1 MEIRRF
7 GVGHRRPDGPDG
19 TTGVASQVIHADA
32 RGLVAELAF
41 ARRATMDL
49 HSSPNSAWLVI
60 VEGGGWVQVGDERAR
75 VAAGEA
81 VLWPAGVEHAAW
93 TELSEMRAFVVEF
106 AGADDAAARGIL
118 EGRALEL
125 TAGSRRRE
133 DAVPGEERLPV
144 AKGEG
149 SLATSAAREC
159 EDRRRGRAPLRRR
172 RACG

>member
-7 GVGHRRPDGPDG
+7 GVGHRRPEGPDG
-19 TTGVASQVIHADA
+19 TSGVASQVIHADA
-32 RGLVAELAF
+32 RGRVAELAF
-41 ARRATMDL
+41 ARRATMEM

-93 TELSEMRAFVVEF
+93 TELSEMRAFEVEF
-106 AGADDAAARGIL
+106 AGVDDAVARGIL

-125 TAGSRRRE
+125 TAGG
-133 DAVPGEERLPV
+133 AAGTATPGDGATPV
-144 AKGEG
+144 AKGAGANAKTAAEG
-149 SLATSAAREC
+149 E
-159 EDRRRGRAPLRRR
+159 PL
-172 RACG
+172 

>member
-41 ARRATMDL
+41 ARRASMDL

-60 VEGGGWVQVGDERAR
+60 VEGGGWVRVADERAR

-125 TAGSRRRE
+125 TAGAR
-133 DAVPGEERLPV
+133 DAGAVPGEGPLPV

-149 SLATSAAREC
+149 SLASSAAANARTAAEG
-159 EDRRRGRAPLRRR
+159 EPL
-172 RACG
+172 

>member
-1 MEIRRF
+1 VEIRRF
-7 GVGHRRPDGPDG
+7 GVGHRRPYGPDG

-81 VLWPAGVEHAAW
+81 VHWPAGVERAAW

-106 AGADDAAARGIL
+106 AGVDDAAARGIL
-118 EGRALEL
+118 EGRALDL
-125 TAGSRRRE
+125 TAGGAAAAQ
-133 DAVPGEERLPV
+133 DGPGDEATPV
-144 AKGEG
+144 ATGVGAPATGVGANAETATEGE
-149 SLATSAAREC
+149 
-159 EDRRRGRAPLRRR
+159 PL
-172 RACG
+172 

>member
-32 RGLVAELAF
+32 RGLVAEMAF

-60 VEGGGWVQVGDERAR
+60 VEGGGWVQVADERAR

-81 VLWPAGVEHAAW
+81 ILWPAGVERAAW

-106 AGADDAAARGIL
+106 AGVDDAAVRGIL

-125 TAGSRRRE
+125 TAGGAAAAQDGSG
-133 DAVPGEERLPV
+133 DAATPV
-144 AKGEG
+144 ATGA
-149 SLATSAAREC
+149 LATSTDADAETAAEG
-159 EDRRRGRAPLRRR
+159 EPL
-172 RACG
+172 

>member
-1 MEIRRF
+1 VEIRRF

-81 VLWPAGVEHAAW
+81 VHWPAGVGRAAW

-106 AGADDAAARGIL
+106 AGVDDAAARGIL

-125 TAGSRRRE
+125 TAGGAATGT
-133 DAVPGEERLPV
+133 DGPGDGAAPV
-144 AKGEG
+144 ASGEG
-149 SLATSAAREC
+149 SLATGEGAPANALADAKTAAEG
-159 EDRRRGRAPLRRR
+159 EPL
-172 RACG
+172 

>member
-41 ARRATMDL
+41 ARRATMDP

-60 VEGGGWVQVGDERAR
+60 VEGGGWVQVENERAR

-81 VLWPAGVEHAAW
+81 VLWPAGVERAAW
-93 TELSEMRAFVVEF
+93 TELSEMRAFLVEF
-106 AGADDAAARGIL
+106 AGVDDAAVRGIL

-125 TAGSRRRE
+125 TAGGAA
-133 DAVPGEERLPV
+133 AVQDGSGDGATPV
-144 AKGEG
+144 ATGAP
-149 SLATSAAREC
+149 ATSADANAETAA
-159 EDRRRGRAPLRRR
+159 EGEPL
-172 RACG
+172 

>member
-41 ARRATMDL
+41 ARRASMDL

-60 VEGGGWVQVGDERAR
+60 VEGGGWVRVADERSR

-125 TAGSRRRE
+125 TAGAG
-133 DAVPGEERLPV
+133 DAGPVPGEGPLPV

-149 SLATSAAREC
+149 SLASSAAANARTAAEG
-159 EDRRRGRAPLRRR
+159 EPL
-172 RACG
+172 

>member
-1 MEIRRF
+1 M
-7 GVGHRRPDGPDG
+7 
-19 TTGVASQVIHADA
+19 TGVASQVIHADA
-32 RGLVAELAF
+32 RGRVAELAF
-41 ARRATMDL
+41 ARRATMDR

-81 VLWPAGVEHAAW
+81 VLWPADVEHAAG

-106 AGADDAAARGIL
+106 AGAGDAAARGIL

-125 TAGSRRRE
+125 TAGE
-133 DAVPGEERLPV
+133 AAGKDAPGDGATPV

-149 SLATSAAREC
+149 SLAPGVAANAKTAAEG
-159 EDRRRGRAPLRRR
+159 EPL
-172 RACG
+172 

>member
-41 ARRATMDL
+41 ARRAAMDL

-60 VEGGGWVQVGDERAR
+60 VEGGGWVQVADERAR

-81 VLWPAGVEHAAW
+81 VLWPAGLEHAAW

-118 EGRALEL
+118 EGLALEL
-125 TAGSRRRE
+125 TAGGLDG
-133 DAVPGEERLPV
+133 DAGAGEGPPPV
-144 AKGEG
+144 AKVEG
-149 SLATSAAREC
+149 SLASGASLHARTAAEG
-159 EDRRRGRAPLRRR
+159 EPL
-172 RACG
+172 

>member
-1 MEIRRF
+1 
-7 GVGHRRPDGPDG
+7 
-19 TTGVASQVIHADA
+19 VIHADA

-60 VEGGGWVQVGDERAR
+60 VEGGGWVQVADERAR

-81 VLWPAGVEHAAW
+81 VLWPAGVEHSAW

-106 AGADDAAARGIL
+106 AGADDAAVRGIL

-125 TAGSRRRE
+125 TAGAG
-133 DAVPGEERLPV
+133 DASARDAGGVAGEGQVPVG
-144 AKGEG
+144 KGEG
-149 SLATSAAREC
+149 SLAPGAAANARTAAEG
-159 EDRRRGRAPLRRR
+159 EPL
-172 RACG
+172 

>member
-19 TTGVASQVIHADA
+19 TSGVASQVIHADA
-32 RGLVAELAF
+32 RGAIAELAF
-41 ARRATMDL
+41 SRRASMDL

-60 VEGGGWVQVGDERAR
+60 VEGGGWVRVADERAR

-125 TAGSRRRE
+125 TTGAG
-133 DAVPGEERLPV
+133 DAAAPSGATPVPVEKGNGSLVPGLAN
-144 AKGEG
+144 AKTAAEGE
-149 SLATSAAREC
+149 
-159 EDRRRGRAPLRRR
+159 PL
-172 RACG
+172 

>member
-7 GVGHRRPDGPDG
+7 GVGHRRPDGPGG

-32 RGLVAELAF
+32 RGRVAELAF
-41 ARRATMDL
+41 ARRATMDM

-60 VEGGGWVQVGDERAR
+60 VEGGGWVQVDDERAR

-81 VLWPAGVEHAAW
+81 VHWPADVEHAAW

-106 AGADDAAARGIL
+106 AGVDDAAARGIL

-125 TAGSRRRE
+125 TAGGAATGE
-133 DAVPGEERLPV
+133 DGPGDGATPV
-144 AKGEG
+144 ATGEG
-149 SLATSAAREC
+149 SLAPGAGANAKTAAEG
-159 EDRRRGRAPLRRR
+159 EPL
-172 RACG
+172 

>member
-7 GVGHRRPDGPDG
+7 GVGQRRPDGPGG

-32 RGLVAELAF
+32 RGRVAELAF
-41 ARRATMDL
+41 ARRATMDM

-60 VEGGGWVQVGDERAR
+60 VEGGGWVQVDDERAR

-81 VLWPAGVEHAAW
+81 VRWPADVEHAAW

-106 AGADDAAARGIL
+106 AGVDDAAARGIL

-125 TAGSRRRE
+125 TAGGAAAGK
-133 DAVPGEERLPV
+133 DGPVDGATPV
-144 AKGEG
+144 ATGEG
-149 SLATSAAREC
+149 SLAPGAGANAKTAAEG
-159 EDRRRGRAPLRRR
+159 EPL
-172 RACG
+172 

>member
-7 GVGHRRPDGPDG
+7 GVGNRRPDGPAG

-32 RGLVAELAF
+32 RGVGAELAF

-75 VAAGEA
+75 VAAG
-81 VLWPAGVEHAAW
+81 
-93 TELSEMRAFVVEF
+93 TELSEMRAFRVEF

-118 EGRALEL
+118 EGRAPEL
-125 TAGSRRRE
+125 NAGGGAR
-133 DAVPGEERLPV
+133 V
-144 AKGEG
+144 APAPTGEG
-149 SLATSAAREC
+149 SLASGVASNARTAAEG
-159 EDRRRGRAPLRRR
+159 EPV
-172 RACG
+172 

>member
-1 MEIRRF
+1 VEIRRF
-7 GVGHRRPDGPDG
+7 GVGHRRPDGPGG

-32 RGLVAELAF
+32 RGRVAELAF
-41 ARRATMDL
+41 ARRATMDM

-81 VLWPAGVEHAAW
+81 VLWPADVEHAAW
-93 TELSEMRAFVVEF
+93 TDLSEMRAFVVEF

-125 TAGSRRRE
+125 TAGRAAASK
-133 DAVPGEERLPV
+133 DAHGDGAMPV
-144 AKGEG
+144 ATGEG
-149 SLATSAAREC
+149 SLAPGAGSNAKTAAEG
-159 EDRRRGRAPLRRR
+159 EPL
-172 RACG
+172 

>member
-1 MEIRRF
+1 
-7 GVGHRRPDGPDG
+7 
-19 TTGVASQVIHADA
+19 VA
-32 RGLVAELAF
+32 
-41 ARRATMDL
+41 
-49 HSSPNSAWLVI
+49 
-60 VEGGGWVQVGDERAR
+60 DERAR

-125 TAGSRRRE
+125 TAGAG
-133 DAVPGEERLPV
+133 DAGAVPGEGPLPV

-149 SLATSAAREC
+149 SLAPGAAANARTAAEG
-159 EDRRRGRAPLRRR
+159 EPL
-172 RACG
+172 

>member
-7 GVGHRRPDGPDG
+7 GVGHRRPDDPGG

-32 RGLVAELAF
+32 RGRVAELAF
-41 ARRATMDL
+41 ARRATMDM

-81 VLWPAGVEHAAW
+81 VLWPADVEHAAW

-125 TAGSRRRE
+125 TSGGAATGK
-133 DAVPGEERLPV
+133 DGPGDGATPV
-144 AKGEG
+144 ATGEG
-149 SLATSAAREC
+149 SLATGEGAPANAKTAAEG
-159 EDRRRGRAPLRRR
+159 EPL
-172 RACG
+172 

>member
-7 GVGHRRPDGPDG
+7 GVGHRRPDGPAG
-19 TTGVASQVIHADA
+19 TAGVASQVIHADA
-32 RGLVAELAF
+32 RGVVAELAF

-81 VLWPAGVEHAAW
+81 VLWPAGLQHAAW
-93 TELSEMRAFVVEF
+93 TELSEMRAFRVEF
-106 AGADDAAARGIL
+106 AGADDAASRGIL

-125 TAGSRRRE
+125 SAGGAAGTAGPRDDE
-133 DAVPGEERLPV
+133 AHAVR
-144 AKGEG
+144 ADG
-149 SLATSAAREC
+149 SLAPVAGANAMTAAEG
-159 EDRRRGRAPLRRR
+159 EPA
-172 RACG
+172 